1 MDPRLAETAVKLQSL
16 EGATTPPDEIAA
28 RLQYVVAGLQGRPLP
43 PLPPQSGGGGR
54 LPPNLATRA
63 KQGLPW
69 KGGANPM
76 GDFLQSKAKELTAP
90 LPPSPPT
97 LASFLE
103 SQGIPQIPIDVKRTP
118 GDFLGNAARWW
129 VEAASTPYLGSLMK
143 LTFFFLFFLSY
154 VESTPLVGRAL
165 SVALDLSLAG
175 GRVLIKS
182 LQAGLPTLMG
192 LLPFPYAHVGG
203 VALATVIGMFTW
215 IILAIVSFSRQDFTS
230 AVESMLR
237 IIPLPLGPAIADAFL
252 DLNRTWDR
260 IGDKGEDLTK
270 DLWNG
275 LMLIQQILSGISGSA
290 GAVATEA
297 VSRAQS
303 GADKLLTAIKDSRPP
318 PVVVM
323 PPTQYVPVPVAQP
336 VPVPVAQPVPVPVAQ
351 PTPDLFAQPPV
362 SEPPVPEPVSQPV
375 PEPPVPEPLPEPVS
389 QPPVPEQPPVF
400 EAGPRPAL
408 DRLRSGESV
417 NRDLN
422 VGRGLRGG
430 KRLSTK
436 TPSHSKWTTPEQQL
450 FERFFGA
457 GSR

>member
-1 MDPRLAETAVKLQSL
+1 
-16 EGATTPPDEIAA
+16 
-28 RLQYVVAGLQGRPLP
+28 
-43 PLPPQSGGGGR
+43 
-54 LPPNLATRA
+54 
-63 KQGLPW
+63 
-69 KGGANPM
+69 M

-103 SQGIPQIPIDVKRTP
+103 SQGIPQIPIEVKKTP

-129 VEAASTPYLGSLMK
+129 VEAASTPYVGSLMK

-165 SVALDLSLAG
+165 SVALDLGLAG

-237 IIPLPLGPAIADAFL
+237 IIPVPLGPAIADAFL

-275 LMLIQQILSGISGSA
+275 LTLIQQILSGISGSA

-336 VPVPVAQPVPVPVAQ
+336 VPVPVAQP
-351 PTPDLFAQPPV
+351 TPDLFAQPPV
-362 SEPPVPEPVSQPV
+362 PEPVAQPPVPPPIPQPVPEPVAQ
-375 PEPPVPEPLPEPVS
+375 
-389 QPPVPEQPPVF
+389 PVPEQPPVF
-400 EAGPRPAL
+400 EAGPRP
-408 DRLRSGESV
+408 SGQTTKV
-417 NRDLN
+417 
-422 VGRGLRGG
+422 GG

-436 TPSHSKWTTPEQQL
+436 TPSHSKWTTQERQL
-450 FERFFGA
+450 FERFSGA